1 MKDMLEGVRVL
12 DFSSNAAGP
21 TCAAMLADYG
31 AEVVKIERPVTG
43 NDERAYGIQVDGG
56 VSLLGAWLN
65 RGKKSVTLNLKDP
78 EAIKLIKQMVKEFD
92 VLVESGR
99 PGVMKKLS
107 LDFETIHAIN
117 PKLVYC
123 SVSAFGQD
131 GPYSRKPG
139 YDIIAQ
145 AMSGLMDITGE
156 KNGPPMKSGTTLS
169 DYVGGINA
177 FGSVLA
183 ALRYAEHTGIGQH
196 VDVSL
201 LMSMI
206 YLNGAVEYLN
216 IWISPQRLWT
226 VCWQ

>member
-99 PGVMKKLS
+99 PGVMKKLG

-131 GPYSRKPG
+131 GPIP
-139 YDIIAQ
+139 ANPV
-145 AMSGLMDITGE
+145 MT
-156 KNGPPMKSGTTLS
+156 
-169 DYVGGINA
+169 
-177 FGSVLA
+177 
-183 ALRYAEHTGIGQH
+183 
-196 VDVSL
+196 SL
-201 LMSMI
+201 LR
-206 YLNGAVEYLN
+206 
-216 IWISPQRLWT
+216 P
-226 VCWQ
+226 